1 LQPIGQIT
9 NDLEV
14 ASADCR
20 WPLVSISFLRSVCTL
35 SFMFLALLLWSAD
48 RADAHVMH
56 GMAKVS
62 MASAEGAV
70 SGNPELGT
78 ASKVVSGG
86 SWADCDRDCCSD
98 AHCSSTLIATSQ
110 VAELLFDPQRLAVV
124 PLPLMTVS
132 ARPEG
137 LRRPPKRFI

>member
-1 LQPIGQIT
+1 
-9 NDLEV
+9 
-14 ASADCR
+14 
-20 WPLVSISFLRSVCTL
+20 
-35 SFMFLALLLWSAD
+35 MFLVLLLWSAD
-48 RADAHVMH
+48 RADAHAMH
-56 GMAKVS
+56 GMAKVA

-86 SWADCDRDCCSD
+86 SWSECDRDCCSD
-98 AHCSSTLIATSQ
+98 AHCSSTLVALSQ

-124 PLPLMTVS
+124 PLPLMAVS

-137 LRRPPKRFI
+137 LRRPPKHLI